1 MNNEET
7 VLIDSQNS
15 NMPVENREF
24 VEEPKSNNNKKAAA
38 VVAGVAAAGA
48 LGATAAYAAN
58 EMNAPEELEE
68 EVPVEQ
74 VAEPE
79 VHVAK
84 EVQHV
89 VHHVHQP
96 KSEEPAFLTEN
107 EVEVVSIETQTDENG
122 EVHHVAQGYVNGHAA
137 IFVDDGEGKIEILAI
152 DENDNGQLDNGEI
165 HDMTTSGVTTGNLAN
180 HMIEEPQILP
190 VADTAKGEVEV
201 LGVEQGVDMDG
212 ETVDVAAVTVDDNP
226 TIFIDSNQ
234 NGEVNYAMSDYNN
247 NGQYDES
254 DIHDVSDQ
262 HIHMPTPEEV
272 GETQYIADASDY
284 SGGDMP
290 DYMPD
295 ANVDFA

>member
-7 VLIDSQNS
+7 VLIDSQNP
-15 NMPVENREF
+15 NMPVANREI

-58 EMNAPEELEE
+58 EMNTPEELEE

-84 EVQHV
+84 EVHQV
-89 VHHVHQP
+89 VHHVHEP
-96 KSEEPAFLTEN
+96 KPTEPAFLTDN
-107 EVEVVSIETQTDENG
+107 DVEVISIETQTDANG

-137 IFVDDGEGKIEILAI
+137 IFVDDGSGNLEILAI

-165 HDMTTSGVTTGNLAN
+165 HDMSHSGVTTGDLAN
-180 HMIEEPQILP
+180 HMVESPEVLP
-190 VADTAKGEVEV
+190 VNDTAKGEVEV

-212 ETVDVAAVTVDDNP
+212 DTVDVAAVTVDDNP
-226 TIFIDSNQ
+226 ALFIDANQ
-234 NGEVNYAMSDYNN
+234 NGEVNYAVSDFDG

-284 SGGDMP
+284 SADAMP